1 MSMGALIWFVIFL
14 IGALLFFGVAAYA
27 AINGMRDL
35 RELLTGVKKKDKRTG
50 L

>member
-27 AINGMRDL
+27 AFNGMRDL
-35 RELLTGVKKKDKRTG
+35 RELLMGSKKEEKSAG

>member
-1 MSMGALIWFVIFL
+1 MGALIWFVIFL

-35 RELLTGVKKKDKRTG
+35 RELLTRVKKTDKRTG